1 MPGILALPEQL
12 INQIAAG
19 EVVDRPAAALKEL
32 VENSIDA
39 GATRIDIDLS
49 GGGVSLLR
57 VSDNGAGIPRD
68 ELALALQRHATS
80 KIASLDDLES
90 IASLGF
96 RGEALASIAAVSR
109 FALTSRAAGA
119 AHAWRIEA
127 EGGRIESTK
136 PAALSEGTTVTVQ
149 ELYFNTPA
157 RRKFLRTEGT
167 EYGHC
172 DDAIRRLALAHPGV
186 AFAVRHNGRAQIN
199 VPVQSASERVAAILG
214 DAFIVTA
221 ATVAAEAGTLRLD
234 GWGARPAY
242 ADNRGGRAGR
252 DAQYVF
258 VNGRFVRDRVIMHAL
273 RAAYR
278 DVLHH
283 DAQPSYVLWLAL
295 DPRAVDVNVHPT
307 KIEVR
312 FRDSGAVHEFVRHA
326 LDKALSS
333 TAQQQAPVSAASR
346 LGLSPTF
353 ADSAAQ
359 GATTARPDPD
369 PDGAAAGSGSWQG
382 GSAPRPA
389 GTQQALGLRAAE
401 SMAFYE
407 KLFGAAA
414 QAGPAPLPTSDGGGA
429 PPLGFALAQLHGVY
443 ILAQNAAGLVLI
455 DMHAAHERILYEK
468 LKATYRE
475 RVPVQPLLL
484 PQGFAAERLEVSTV
498 EEHGDTLRE
507 IGFDLGVLSPTSLAV
522 RGVPGLLAQSDATA
536 LARAVLRDLR
546 EFGGSRVLTEQR
558 DELFSTMACHGAVRA
573 NRTLNIAEMNA
584 LLREMEETERAGQC
598 NHGRPTWYQLTMKE
612 LDALFMR
619 GR

>member
-1 MPGILALPEQL
+1 MSGTAVIRALPEQL

-32 VENSIDA
+32 LENSIDA
-39 GATRIDIDLS
+39 GATRIDVDLA
-49 GGGVSLLR
+49 GGGVKLMR
-57 VSDNGAGIPRD
+57 IADNGAGIARD
-68 ELALALQRHATS
+68 ELPLALARHATS
-80 KIASLDDLES
+80 KIATLDDLES
-90 IASLGF
+90 IDSLGF
-96 RGEALASIAAVSR
+96 RGEALASIAAVSH
-109 FALTSRAAGA
+109 FALSSRTADA

-136 PAALSEGTTVTVQ
+136 PTALSEGTTVTVQ

-157 RRKFLRTEGT
+157 RRKFLRTEAT

-172 DDAIRRLALAHPGV
+172 DEAIRRLALAHPRV
-186 AFAVRHNGRAQIN
+186 AFAVRHNGRAQLT
-199 VPVQSASERVAAILG
+199 VPAQSPSERVAAILG

-221 ATVAAEAGTLRLD
+221 AVVSAEAGALGLH

-242 ADNRGGRAGR
+242 AENRAGRAGR

-258 VNGRFVRDRVIMHAL
+258 VNGRFVRDRVINHAL

-283 DAQPSYVLWLAL
+283 DAQPSYVLWLSV

-333 TAQQQAPVSAASR
+333 TAEQQAPVSAATR
-346 LGLSPTF
+346 LGLQSSYAPQPLPQSAGSTHRDQTATWQRR
-353 ADSAAQ
+353 ADQRQADAQ
-359 GATTARPDPD
+359 G
-369 PDGAAAGSGSWQG
+369 
-382 GSAPRPA
+382 
-389 GTQQALGLRAAE
+389 ALGLRSSE
-401 SMAFYE
+401 PLAFYQT
-407 KLFGAAA
+407 LFGA
-414 QAGPAPLPTSDGGGA
+414 GGA
-429 PPLGFALAQLHGVY
+429 TPTTALPQASEGGPPPLGFALAQLHGVY
-443 ILAQNAAGLVLI
+443 VLAQNRDGLVLV

-484 PQGFAAERLEVSTV
+484 PQGFTAERLEVSTV
-498 EEHGDTLRE
+498 EEHGETLRE

-522 RGVPGLLAQSDATA
+522 RGVPSLLAHSDAIA

-573 NRTLNIAEMNA
+573 NRSLTVAEMNA

-598 NHGRPTWYQLTMKE
+598 NHGRPTWYQLTLKE

>member
-1 MPGILALPEQL
+1 MTVIRALPEQL

-32 VENSIDA
+32 VENSVDA
-39 GATRIDIDLS
+39 GATRIDIDLA
-49 GGGVSLLR
+49 GGGVKLIR
-57 VSDNGAGIPRD
+57 IADNGAGIARD
-68 ELALALQRHATS
+68 ELPLALARHATS

-96 RGEALASIAAVSR
+96 RGEALASIASVSR

-127 EGGRIESTK
+127 EGGRIESTQ

-157 RRKFLRTEGT
+157 RRKFLRTEAT

-172 DDAIRRLALAHPGV
+172 DETLRRLVLAHPQV
-186 AFAVRHNGRAQIN
+186 AFAVRHNGRTQLN
-199 VPVQSASERVAAILG
+199 VPAQSPSERVAAILG
-214 DAFIVTA
+214 DTFIVTA
-221 ATVAAEAGTLRLD
+221 ATVSAEGGVLRLH

-242 ADNRGGRAGR
+242 AENRTGRAGR

-283 DAQPSYVLWLAL
+283 DAQPSYVLWLSI

-333 TAQQQAPVSAASR
+333 TAQQQAPVSAATR
-346 LGLSPTF
+346 LAMPAPAPQTLPQSAGF
-353 ADSAAQ
+353 AQSDRTAAWQRNADQRQANTQ
-359 GATTARPDPD
+359 G
-369 PDGAAAGSGSWQG
+369 
-382 GSAPRPA
+382 
-389 GTQQALGLRAAE
+389 ALGLRAGE
-401 SMAFYE
+401 SLAFYQT
-407 KLFGAAA
+407 LFGASEHAPAA
-414 QAGPAPLPTSDGGGA
+414 AALPPTADGGP

-443 ILAQNAAGLVLI
+443 ILAQNRDGLVLV

-468 LKATYRE
+468 LKATYKE

-484 PQGFAAERLEVSTV
+484 PQGFTAERLEVATV
-498 EEHGDTLRE
+498 EEHGDMLRE

-522 RGVPGLLAQSDATA
+522 RGVPSLLAQSDATA

-573 NRTLNIAEMNA
+573 NRSLTVAEMNA

-598 NHGRPTWYQLTMKE
+598 NHGRPTWYQLTLKE

>member
-1 MPGILALPEQL
+1 MAVIRALPEQL

-32 VENSIDA
+32 VENSVDA
-39 GATRIDIDLS
+39 GATRIDVDLA
-49 GGGVSLLR
+49 GGGVKFMR
-57 VSDNGAGIPRD
+57 IADNGAGIARD
-68 ELALALQRHATS
+68 ELSLALARHATS

-96 RGEALASIAAVSR
+96 RGEALASIASVSR

-119 AHAWRIEA
+119 AHAWRIEG
-127 EGGRIESTK
+127 EGGRIESTQ

-157 RRKFLRTEGT
+157 RRKFLRTEAT

-172 DDAIRRLALAHPGV
+172 DETLRRLALAHPQV
-186 AFAVRHNGRAQIN
+186 AFAVRHNGRAQLN
-199 VPVQSASERVAAILG
+199 LPAQSPSERVAAILG
-214 DAFIVTA
+214 DTFIVTA
-221 ATVAAEAGTLRLD
+221 ATVSAEAGMLRLH

-242 ADNRGGRAGR
+242 AENRVGRAGR

-258 VNGRFVRDRVIMHAL
+258 VNGRFVRDRVIVHAL

-283 DAQPSYVLWLAL
+283 DAQPSYVLWLSI

-333 TAQQQAPVSAASR
+333 TAQQQTPVSAASR
-346 LGLSPTF
+346 LALPASHAPQTLPQSAGLAQSGRVATWQRG
-353 ADSAAQ
+353 ADPRRADAQ
-359 GATTARPDPD
+359 G
-369 PDGAAAGSGSWQG
+369 
-382 GSAPRPA
+382 
-389 GTQQALGLRAAE
+389 ALGLRAGE
-401 SMAFYE
+401 SLAFYQTM
-407 KLFGAAA
+407 FGAS
-414 QAGPAPLPTSDGGGA
+414 GPVPAPAGLPQASESGP

-443 ILAQNAAGLVLI
+443 ILAQNRDGLVLV

-468 LKATYRE
+468 LKAAYKE

-484 PQGFAAERLEVSTV
+484 PQGFSAEQLEVATV

-573 NRTLNIAEMNA
+573 NRSLTVAEMNA

-598 NHGRPTWYQLTMKE
+598 NHGRPTWYQLTLKE